1 MIRALA
7 RRVSRSKI
15 SRPAHDG
22 PMIEALEDRVL
33 MATHHRAP
41 FLVQTNLVS
50 DVAGRALHLDANLVN
65 AWGIAAGGQS
75 PFWVNANGTGTSE
88 AIFNTGS
95 TPPLYAPQTITI
107 PAASGT
113 GTGNPTGIVFNNTT
127 GFTITNNG
135 STGPAAYVFASED
148 GSISA
153 WRAPAAGVGA
163 VTSAAV
169 TMVDNSASGAVYKGL
184 ALGTFGAS
192 PAIFAANFKAG
203 TIDVF
208 NSSFQ
213 AIAPMTAF
221 SFKDSRIPSSYA
233 PFNIVK
239 FGPNLLVTF
248 AKRDAA
254 GHDDVPGIH
263 HGYVDLFTT
272 SGVLLRRFAAGGT
285 LNSPWG
291 VAVAPRSFGRF
302 ADDVLIGNFG
312 DGRISAFDQRGRFQ
326 GLLTNSAGT
335 PIAID
340 GLWGLQF
347 GNGQNAGNKNT
358 LYFAAG
364 PDNETHGL
372 FGSIDFQLRRR
383 RF

>member
-7 RRVSRSKI
+7 RRFGRSKI

-33 MATHHRAP
+33 MAHHRTP

-50 DVAGRALHLDANLVN
+50 DVAGRAAKVDANLVN

-75 PFWVNANGTGTSE
+75 PFWVNANGTG
-88 AIFNTGS
+88 AGS

-135 STGPAAYVFASED
+135 STGAAAYIFASED

-153 WRAPAAGVGA
+153 WRPPAASPTA
-163 VTSAAV
+163 VTSSAV
-169 TMVDNSASGAVYKGL
+169 TMIDNSAAGAVYKGL

-192 PAIFAANFKAG
+192 PAIFAANFHAG

-213 AIAPMTAF
+213 PIAPTSAF

-272 SGVLLRRFAAGGT
+272 GGVLLRHFAAGGT

-291 VAVAPRSFGRF
+291 VAVAPHAFGRF

-347 GNGQNAGNKNT
+347 GNGQNAGNTNT